1 MSTIKS
7 LEIKNFQ
14 RLSSA
19 VIEPSGNVIMIC
31 GLNANGKTSVLDAVE
46 TTLCGF
52 NAKFIKRPIK
62 DGAGRADIDIVMD
75 DGATYSRR
83 FTASGSVLTGK
94 AADGAKM
101 GQKDLDKLLSALGV
115 DASAFINAGEKKQ
128 LETLLS
134 VVDLPFVPA
143 ELDAERKSIF
153 DERTVA
159 NRDVKRLEAQLE
171 RFLPLPA
178 DLPAEETSMS
188 ELAAQIEAAQ
198 NYATNAKAAQDN
210 VTWWDNQIAE
220 KEDQLRQMIEDL
232 ETSKERRKVAL
243 ARVAEYAAAPEV
255 DVEGLRE
262 QLATQEVTNSQIR
275 VSRERAA
282 VATEL
287 TEARDTVEQLTTDL
301 QEIDARKADGLA
313 KAEMP
318 VEGLS
323 FDEEGVLYQGIP
335 FSRASGA
342 EQIIVSAAMIIAT
355 DPAVRTMVIR
365 NGNVMDTNSLAVLQ
379 GMCEENQFQAFV
391 EFVSDSEDHEF
402 RIVDGTLAA

>member
-7 LEIKNFQ
+7 LAIKNFQ

-19 VIEPSGNVIMIC
+19 VIEPTQNVILVC

-83 FTASGSVLTGK
+83 FTTSGSVLTGK
-94 AADGAKM
+94 TADGAKM
-101 GQKDLDKLLSALGV
+101 GQKDLDKLLSILGV

-143 ELDAERKSIF
+143 ELDAQRKAIF
-153 DERTVA
+153 DERTAVS
-159 NRDVKRLEAQLE
+159 RDVKRLEAQAQG
-171 RFLPLPA
+171 FLAFPVDTPTEEVSVRELLTEHHTATQQNAAVREAHAAVEVWRHRVDEIAAQLA
-178 DLPAEETSMS
+178 DAEES
-188 ELAAQIEAAQ
+188 LAKVTDHARRAPAIIDTDAIQLRIDSAE
-198 NYATNAKAAQDN
+198 ATNATVRSFKAAQ
-210 VTWWDNQIAE
+210 
-220 KEDQLRQMIEDL
+220 
-232 ETSKERRKVAL
+232 
-243 ARVAEYAAAPEV
+243 
-255 DVEGLRE
+255 
-262 QLATQEVTNSQIR
+262 
-275 VSRERAA
+275 A
-282 VATEL
+282 VNTEL
-287 TEARDTVEQLTTDL
+287 TEARDTAEQLTSDL
-301 QEIDARKADGLA
+301 AEIDQRKADGLA
-313 KAEMP
+313 NAEMP
-318 VEGLS
+318 VDGLS
-323 FDEEGVLYQGIP
+323 FDDEGVLYQGVP

-355 DPAVRTMVIR
+355 DPEVRTMVIR
-365 NGNVMDTNSLAVLQ
+365 NGNVMDEDSLAVLQ
-379 GMCEENQFQAFV
+379 EMCEDNNFQAFV

-402 RIVDGTLAA
+402 RLVDGELAA

>member
-7 LEIKNFQ
+7 LDITNFQ
-14 RLSSA
+14 RLSRA
-19 VIEPSGNVIMIC
+19 VIEPTQNVIMVC

-94 AADGAKM
+94 TADGAKM
-101 GQKDLDKLLSALGV
+101 GQKDLDKLLSILGV

-143 ELDAERKSIF
+143 ELDAQRKAIF
-153 DERTVA
+153 DERTAV
-159 NRDVKRLEAQLE
+159 NRDVKRLEAQAS
-171 RFLPLPA
+171 RFLAFPIDQLTEEVSVS
-178 DLPAEETSMS
+178 DLLAEHRAATQQNIAVEQAHTDAAMHKQRVD
-188 ELAAQIEAAQ
+188 ELTTQLAAAKEALTKAVQ
-198 NYATNAKAAQDN
+198 YAVDAPAIIDTAAIQDRIDSAESINASVRDYKA
-210 VTWWDNQIAE
+210 
-220 KEDQLRQMIEDL
+220 
-232 ETSKERRKVAL
+232 
-243 ARVAEYAAAPEV
+243 
-255 DVEGLRE
+255 
-262 QLATQEVTNSQIR
+262 SQ
-275 VSRERAA
+275 A
-282 VATEL
+282 VAAEL
-287 TEARDTVEQLTTDL
+287 SVARDDVEQLTSDL
-301 QEIDARKADGLA
+301 AEIDQRKADGLA
-313 KAEMP
+313 AAEMP
-318 VEGLS
+318 VDGLS
-323 FDEEGVLYQGIP
+323 FDEEGVLYQGVP

-355 DPAVRTMVIR
+355 DPEVRTMVIR
-365 NGNVMDTNSLAVLQ
+365 NGNVMDEDSLAVLQ
-379 GMCEENQFQAFV
+379 EMCEDNNFQAFV

-402 RIVDGTLAA
+402 RLVDGELANG